1 MWYWFR
7 FFYVFLKVEI
17 KKEDRSVSGCVC
29 IVLFYEELCLFVMLV
44 SVENFVFVDL
54 MMLLNFV
61 VMIYL
66 LLNCGYRFIDNFLRN
81 REKF

>member
-1 MWYWFR
+1 M
-7 FFYVFLKVEI
+7 
-17 KKEDRSVSGCVC
+17 C

-61 VMIYL
+61 VMIYF
-66 LLNCGYRFIDNFLRN
+66 LLNCGYRFIDNFLKKIERN
-81 REKF
+81 FNKFVL